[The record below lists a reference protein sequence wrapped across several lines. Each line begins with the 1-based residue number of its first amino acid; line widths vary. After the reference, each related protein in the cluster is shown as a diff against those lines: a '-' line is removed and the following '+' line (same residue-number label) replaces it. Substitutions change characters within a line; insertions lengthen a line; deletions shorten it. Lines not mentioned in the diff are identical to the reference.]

1 MTDYFVT
8 GMKHL
13 PQCDD
18 TEKDTVIEDAKM
30 MCEIIKYEDGLISPE
45 PRLTTARS
53 ASEDSPGFL
62 SRRRARVIDLN
73 SSDYMED
80 IIDDMR

>member
-13 PQCDD
+13 PLCDD

-30 MCEIIKYEDGLISPE
+30 MCEIIKYEDGLVSPE
-45 PRLTTARS
+45 PRLTTA
-53 ASEDSPGFL
+53 SEDSPVFFSPGEEL
-62 SRRRARVIDLN
+62 EC
-73 SSDYMED
+73 SD
-80 IIDDMR
+80 